1 MVGKGL
7 FVGCYL
13 LDALVDGPGACVAS
27 YVCNIAEVMWCIIAK
42 CIYITIYTH
51 YYCYICIYMYI
62 YFFSI
67 CKTDASIYSGPNR
80 LVDFGNYVG
89 NLDLPRVS
97 TSLQHFQSRIVSSIN
112 SWHVG
117 KARCIRSGVSLPAST
132 ESSCCMRCSSCCCSS
147 LQWSKT
153 QRFRDR

>member
-1 MVGKGL
+1 MHYCKVRM
-7 FVGCYL
+7 Y
-13 LDALVDGPGACVAS
+13 
-27 YVCNIAEVMWCIIAK
+27 
-42 CIYITIYTH
+42 IYIYTLLLW
-51 YYCYICIYMYI
+51 YMYI
-62 YFFSI
+62 YIYFFFSI
-67 CKTDASIYSGPNR
+67 CKIDASIYSGPNR

-97 TSLQHFQSRIVSSIN
+97 KPDSLQH
-112 SWHVG
+112 SWHG

-153 QRFRDR
+153 QRFGDRWRNEWTGALSLSMGYNWSRLAHIASLLSWSIVEAL

>member
-1 MVGKGL
+1 M
-7 FVGCYL
+7 
-13 LDALVDGPGACVAS
+13 
-27 YVCNIAEVMWCIIAK
+27 
-42 CIYITIYTH
+42 H
-51 YYCYICIYMYI
+51 YCKVRMYI
-62 YFFSI
+62 YIHTIVVIYVYIYIYFFFSI
-67 CKTDASIYSGPNR
+67 CKIDASIYSGSNR

-97 TSLQHFQSRIVSSIN
+97 SQHFQSRIVSIN

-153 QRFRDR
+153 QRFRDRWRNEWTGVLSLSMGYNWSRLAHIASLLCWSIVEAL